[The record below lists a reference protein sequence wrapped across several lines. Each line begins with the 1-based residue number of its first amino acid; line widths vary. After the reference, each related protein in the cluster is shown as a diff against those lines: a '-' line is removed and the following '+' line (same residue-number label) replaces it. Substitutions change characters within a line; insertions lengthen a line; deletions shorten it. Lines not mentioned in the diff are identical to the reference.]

1 MKSEVGIFFPMLVLR
16 VLENVL
22 QPSFVQKM
30 TVLSLL
36 ENICH
41 DPNLIIDIF
50 VNFDCDVESPNIFE
64 RCLQDCQRSSENCSR
79 ASSWFIDNIVPS
91 PGYYFSARICEV
103 LG

>member
-1 MKSEVGIFFPMLVLR
+1 MLVLR

-22 QPSFVQKM
+22 QPSFLQKM

-64 RCLQDCQRSSENCSR
+64 RYWPLLILYLPKIVFLVSVPGIAFQMLLDCN
-79 ASSWFIDNIVPS
+79 F
-91 PGYYFSARICEV
+91 
-103 LG
+103 

>member
-22 QPSFVQKM
+22 QPSFLQKM

-41 DPNLIIDIF
+41 DPYLIIDIF

-64 RCLQDCQRSSENCSR
+64 RYCLLFFFFFLSR
-79 ASSWFIDNIVPS
+79 IAFQILSDYN
-91 PGYYFSARICEV
+91 
-103 LG
+103 L